1 MYARSIFDK
10 SFEAKITDVELGI
23 VHAVWVPDSY
33 QVMTFSKL
41 SIKTTIY
48 NLAEQKQYIIKSP
61 KGHEGCYAFSHNRR
75 FLAIAEKREYK
86 DYIGVYYC

>member
-1 MYARSIFDK
+1 
-10 SFEAKITDVELGI
+10 
-23 VHAVWVPDSY
+23 
-33 QVMTFSKL
+33 MTFSKL
-41 SIKTTIY
+41 SIKATIY

-86 DYIGVYYC
+86 DYIGVYYCQNWRLVSVGTPYPSTSKAKLSTSPS